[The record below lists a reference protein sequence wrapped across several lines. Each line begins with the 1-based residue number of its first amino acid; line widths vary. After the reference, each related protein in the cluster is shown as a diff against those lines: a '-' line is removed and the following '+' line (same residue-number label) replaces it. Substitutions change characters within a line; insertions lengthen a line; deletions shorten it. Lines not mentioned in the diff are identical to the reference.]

1 MKNII
6 KTTEEGMRLILEVI
20 FTSFNEKLDICYQTL
35 RKDIS
40 SLQKDPDDLVH
51 EIIRTPSDLRSV
63 FSPQQCI
70 VHSTSWR
77 YEKPRDLI
85 LTYLVFSDKAM
96 LAREASEVLCLDKIG
111 IAEPTNPSRPRPL
124 NIQHEQVVLHGIR
137 HISHLVKQ
145 KNQNFCDN
153 LETRSILAFQQ
164 METNLAG
171 RVY

>member
-1 MKNII
+1 MKSIF

-20 FTSFNEKLDICYQTL
+20 FTSFNEKQDICYQTVH
-35 RKDIS
+35 KDIS
-40 SLQKDPDDLVH
+40 LLQEDPDDLVH
-51 EIIRTPSDLRSV
+51 DIIRTPSDQRTLL
-63 FSPQQCI
+63 SPQQCI

-85 LTYLVFSDKAM
+85 LTYLVFSDKIM
-96 LAREASEVLCLDKIG
+96 LARNSSAILCLEKVG
-111 IAEPTNPSRPRPL
+111 MAEQTDPSRPRPL

-145 KNQNFCDN
+145 KSQNFSHI

-171 RVY
+171 RIY